1 MKVLDRLSFSFLT
14 LIVAVAICAAQQAP
28 LEQKTFAS
36 PDEAVRA
43 LRAAVYFHDKA
54 ALKEIF
60 GPGIHDLLTGDEK
73 QDKANSRKFAKAIDE
88 GVKSIPE
95 GGDKVILEIGNNKW
109 PYPIPLVK
117 VNSAWYFD
125 TAAGKEEI
133 INRHVG
139 KDELHAIGVC
149 EAYARQPSK
158 IPGPKPF
165 YGYFFK
171 LLPRQG
177 APSAGDFTLEAYPEH
192 WGRSGVMT
200 FVVDNKDGKIYQ
212 RDLGE
217 KTLELAAAMTA
228 NDPANSVWAD
238 VEDKGVIDK

>member
-1 MKVLDRLSFSFLT
+1 MNALKRLSIFALT
-14 LIVAVAICAAQQAP
+14 LAVSVVICFAQQAA

-36 PDEAVRA
+36 PEEAVKA
-43 LRAAVYFHDKA
+43 LRAAVFIHDKA

-73 QDKANSRKFAKAIDE
+73 QDRANSKKFAQAIDE
-88 GVKSIPE
+88 GVKSVSE

-109 PYPIPLVK
+109 PYPIPLVRADS
-117 VNSAWYFD
+117 VWHFD

-139 KDELHAIGVC
+139 KDELHAIGIC
-149 EAYARQPSK
+149 EVYARQPSK
-158 IPGPKPF
+158 IPGPKQF
-165 YGYFFK
+165 YGYYFR
-171 LLPRQG
+171 LLPRQDV
-177 APSAGDFTLEAYPEH
+177 SSTGDFTLEAYPEH

-217 KTLELAAAMTA
+217 RTAELAASMTA
-228 NDPANSVWAD
+228 YDPADAAWTH
-238 VEDKGVIDK
+238 VEDKGVVDH